1 MERDTTNSITVQKN
15 VTFYL
20 EDSGKGLSKAY
31 FPFPTFPNSKPA
43 YRLHGCLWSYKYFF
57 EQTTHPSGQ
66 RVESDACQLYLYL
79 MKNND
84 NSDIEL
90 QLYCDSG
97 SKASV
102 GGWTL
107 GDMKWASVKIAF
119 VNPETRQI
127 MTHKKEAEGATP
139 CGKSSCPC
147 NASKACPK
155 LCYRKQ
161 NFCSPEYLQS
171 FFVINKCSKPRYGM
185 SATYYCS
192 LDAFVT
198 VTLFRESPKTLS
210 KINVHDL
217 YWKSQHEASKKMF
230 HAQIGT
236 DFKLEVNGQEFPCH
250 KCILAGHSE
259 VFTRMFTNES
269 KRKSATGLAMESMS
283 AAGVESFLKYLY
295 YGDTSFSQLPPNV
308 ALELM
313 KAGEKYCIPHL
324 RKASYEILNSK
335 SYDELDC
342 STAMKLFLFAS
353 NTLQYVALK
362 RMALLCFGKKYVELV
377 KSEEFAKLFEENRE
391 IAQEILIK
399 IHKTS
404 Q

>member
-1 MERDTTNSITVQKN
+1 MQSPHID
-15 VTFYL
+15 
-20 EDSGKGLSKAY
+20 
-31 FPFPTFPNSKPA
+31 
-43 YRLHGCLWSYKYFF
+43 CM
-57 EQTTHPSGQ
+57 
-66 RVESDACQLYLYL
+66 DACGLTNTTSSKHFIPPDKKLIQMLVKCRKQSCFKRVTYWNKCQREIICFCVCFTQRYLYL

-97 SKASV
+97 SKASI
-102 GGWTL
+102 GGWAL
-107 GDMKWASVKIAF
+107 NEMKWVTVKIAF
-119 VNPETRQI
+119 INPETRQI
-127 MTHKKEAEGATP
+127 MTYKKESEGPSP
-139 CGKSSCPC
+139 CGKLLCPC
-147 NASKACPK
+147 KQAK
-155 LCYRKQ
+155 LCFRKQ

-185 SATYYCS
+185 STSYYCS

-198 VTLFRESPKTLS
+198 VTLFRENPNTAFS

-217 YWKSQHEASKKMF
+217 YWKSQREASKRIFNAK
-230 HAQIGT
+230 IGT

-259 VFTRMFTNES
+259 LFTRMFTNEN
-269 KRKSATGLAMESMS
+269 KRKPATGLAMESMS
-283 AAGVESFLKYLY
+283 VAGVESFLKYLY
-295 YGDTSFSQLPPNV
+295 YGDTSFSQLPPSI

-313 KAGEKYCIPHL
+313 KAGEKYSIPHL
-324 RKASYEILNSK
+324 GKASYEILSSK
-335 SYDELDC
+335 SYDEFD
-342 STAMKLFLFAS
+342 SNTAMKLFLFAS

-362 RMALLCFGKKYVELV
+362 RTALLCFAKKYVELV

-391 IAQEILIK
+391 VAQEILIK

-404 Q
+404 K